1 MNNLKFRAYIKSIKK
16 VIDVLTLDFKNKT
29 VTLDIDTDKVE
40 SSSDFWWSETVLNFE
55 DVEIMQSTGLFD
67 KNGKEVFEGDIVEFP
82 EVYVFSDFEEGLT
95 GVDGFNIASVVK
107 RGNYVTL
114 DNFAGE
120 DGATERELENYK
132 CTFDDL
138 DFKNFEVI
146 GNIYENKELLK
157 WK

>member
-1 MNNLKFRAYIKSIKK
+1 MNNLKFRVWDKKLKLLGDVSYI
-16 VIDVLTLDFKNKT
+16 DFDSKNLMYFFDK
-29 VTLDIDTDKVE
+29 DTE
-40 SSSDFWWSETVLNFE
+40 LYANFE
-55 DVEIMQSTGLFD
+55 DAEIMQSTGLFD
-67 KNGKEVFEGDIVEFP
+67 KNGVEIFEGDIVEFP

-120 DGATERELENYK
+120 DGATERELENYE

-138 DFKNFEVI
+138 DFKNFEII
-146 GNIYENKELLK
+146 GNIYENKELLR
-157 WK
+157 

>member
-1 MNNLKFRAYIKSIKK
+1 MNNLKFRAWDKMAKK
-16 VIDVLTLDFKNKT
+16 MSKVTAIDFSTEPFRVFYKAYGNENYFNKDVIL
-29 VTLDIDTDKVE
+29 
-40 SSSDFWWSETVLNFE
+40 
-55 DVEIMQSTGLFD
+55 MQSTGLFD
-67 KNGKEVFEGDIVEFP
+67 KNGVEIFEGDIVEFP
-82 EVYVFSDFEEGLT
+82 EVYVFFDFEEGLT

-146 GNIYENKELLK
+146 GNIYENKELLR
-157 WK
+157 

>member
-1 MNNLKFRAYIKSIKK
+1 MNNLKFRVWDKKLQILGTVSNIDFEFEEVTFYI
-16 VIDVLTLDFKNKT
+16 DDEEELDTYQLLK
-29 VTLDIDTDKVE
+29 
-40 SSSDFWWSETVLNFE
+40 

-146 GNIYENKELLK
+146 GNIYENKELLR
-157 WK
+157 